1 MRRPSTGGLGLVS
14 IGSVRARWVASVVLP
29 TLAVAGVATQFV
41 GFASPWQQMGLFY
54 LTCAVIGLDAWLVGV
69 RAVRGEGPSIRNLS
83 PGGWAVFVAMVSIV
97 ALPAYLFA
105 RRRGK
110 RGYDTATDPVGAG
123 TWVALAALGLAGLTL
138 LRVG

>member
-1 MRRPSTGGLGLVS
+1 
-14 IGSVRARWVASVVLP
+14 VRARSVASIVLP
-29 TLAVAGVATQFV
+29 SLALAGVATQFV
-41 GFASPWQQMGLFY
+41 AFASPWQQMGLFY
-54 LTCAVIGLDAWLVGV
+54 LTCAVIGLDAWVVGV

-105 RRRGK
+105 RRRGR
-110 RGYDTATDPVGAG
+110 RGYSGPTDPVGPG
-123 TWVALAALGLAGLTL
+123 TWVALGALTLAGLTL